1 MNNPST
7 TKAPLADYLAHLPLA
22 EEERERLG
30 ESASFSELHARL
42 AGAEGAA
49 ADAGGDPALAS
60 VRARLQLGTPELD
73 DAEMFGVDAQ
83 GRTFLKISPPIRRT
97 KVIPEPW
104 RTNILVRGWRRL
116 TGRSNPPKPK
126 RALPRARWQRV
137 GSLRRFILLLL
148 MLAQTSVATYYM
160 KGILPYQGWAFVDL
174 EELAQ
179 QSLLDTVQ
187 QVLPYVIQF
196 GILALF
202 AILFCWVS
210 AGFWTALMG
219 FWELLTGRDRYRIS
233 GSSAGSEPIAAD
245 ARTAIVMPI
254 CNEDVPRVFAGLR
267 ATVESMAAT
276 GEMERFDFFVL
287 SDTNDPDI
295 AVAEQQAWLE
305 LCRETKGFGKIF
317 YRRRR
322 RRVKRKSGNID
333 DFCRR
338 WGGDYRYMVVMDAD
352 SVMSGDCLAKL
363 VRLMEANPEA
373 GIIQTAPKASG
384 MDTLYARMQQF
395 ATRVYGPLFTAGL
408 HFWQLG
414 ESHYW
419 GHNAIIRMQPFI
431 DHCALARSC
440 PTTSSRLR

>member
-254 CNEDVPRVFAGLR
+254 CNEDVPRVF
-267 ATVESMAAT
+267 
-276 GEMERFDFFVL
+276 
-287 SDTNDPDI
+287 
-295 AVAEQQAWLE
+295 
-305 LCRETKGFGKIF
+305 
-317 YRRRR
+317 
-322 RRVKRKSGNID
+322 
-333 DFCRR
+333 
-338 WGGDYRYMVVMDAD
+338 
-352 SVMSGDCLAKL
+352 
-363 VRLMEANPEA
+363 
-373 GIIQTAPKASG
+373 
-384 MDTLYARMQQF
+384 
-395 ATRVYGPLFTAGL
+395 
-408 HFWQLG
+408 
-414 ESHYW
+414 
-419 GHNAIIRMQPFI
+419 
-431 DHCALARSC
+431 
-440 PTTSSRLR
+440 

>member
-1 MNNPST
+1 
-7 TKAPLADYLAHLPLA
+7 
-22 EEERERLG
+22 
-30 ESASFSELHARL
+30 
-42 AGAEGAA
+42 
-49 ADAGGDPALAS
+49 
-60 VRARLQLGTPELD
+60 LQLGTPELD

-276 GEMERFDFFVL
+276 G
-287 SDTNDPDI
+287 
-295 AVAEQQAWLE
+295 
-305 LCRETKGFGKIF
+305 
-317 YRRRR
+317 
-322 RRVKRKSGNID
+322 
-333 DFCRR
+333 
-338 WGGDYRYMVVMDAD
+338 
-352 SVMSGDCLAKL
+352 
-363 VRLMEANPEA
+363 
-373 GIIQTAPKASG
+373 
-384 MDTLYARMQQF
+384 
-395 ATRVYGPLFTAGL
+395 
-408 HFWQLG
+408 
-414 ESHYW
+414 
-419 GHNAIIRMQPFI
+419 
-431 DHCALARSC
+431 
-440 PTTSSRLR
+440 